1 MASKTGRIGEGPLG
15 RRRVL
20 PLALLSIVSS
30 IILSTCGLE
39 SVNMLYQP
47 GFYSNAGQIILT
59 HNTANGTSSGL
70 KGYQIYYR
78 VFDGPLASTA
88 ADPSRQAI
96 ETAISSSTAT
106 PESSLAALQSA
117 GYVPIAAADGGLGP
131 NGTSPL
137 FMVSSS
143 ELGNPVQYTLY
154 LNEQS
159 AVSTS
164 AISTYVWD
172 GTTGGTISVNDFSL
186 TSTNYAYWYFNR
198 TFPQATPSPSTF
210 KPQLVNIAI
219 NRTQSPTLS
228 SQSKPVSFE
237 SSYSSGDPDYAGAGA
252 GSGNTIWF
260 VFFALAY
267 GVDTSSAS
275 FGNLYSQPV
284 SLYVSMQYK
293 IP

>member
-1 MASKTGRIGEGPLG
+1 MASKMRGIGEGPV

-20 PLALLSIVSS
+20 PMALLSVVSS

-39 SVNMLYQP
+39 SVNVLYQP
-47 GFYSNAGQIILT
+47 GFYEYSANSIILT
-59 HNTANGTSSGL
+59 HNTANGSNTGL

-78 VFDGPLASTA
+78 VFDTQTA
-88 ADPSRQAI
+88 ADTSRQAI
-96 ETAISSSTAT
+96 EAAIQLSTAT
-106 PESSLAALQSA
+106 PESSLSSLQSA
-117 GYVPIAAADGGLGP
+117 GYTTIAAADGGLGP
-131 NGTSPL
+131 KGTSPL
-137 FMVSSS
+137 FIVSSN
-143 ELGNPVQYTLY
+143 ELSNPVQYTLY

-159 AVSTS
+159 ASSTS

-172 GTTGGTISVNDFSL
+172 GTATGTISSSDFSP
-186 TSTNYAYWYFNR
+186 TYNSSSTAYWYFNR
-198 TFPQATPSPSTF
+198 TFPQGTPSTSTF
-210 KPQLVNIAI
+210 SPQLENIAI
-219 NRTQSPTLS
+219 NRSLS
-228 SQSKPVSFE
+228 SLGSPVSFE
-237 SSYSSGDPDYAGAGA
+237 SSYASGAQDYAGSGA

-275 FGNLYSQPV
+275 FGNLYSLPI